1 MKYSETNNTVIKH
14 FEIILVV
21 MKYSETNKI
30 VLKCF
35 GTNLI
40 VNKSSETNKSS
51 EFLCDKMFWTKPSSY
66 ETFLKNKT
74 ENILE
79 HT

>member
-14 FEIILVV
+14 FGIILVV
-21 MKYSETNKI
+21 MKY
-30 VLKCF
+30 
-35 GTNLI
+35 
-40 VNKSSETNKSS
+40 SETNKSS